1 MDLRFA
7 PHLIF
12 RAKALSSDSRY
23 TDVSISPGLHSVKPM
38 HAQRPEER
46 PPDAVEQ
53 FRQAV
58 QSQAGNQ
65 KLDAARGYMRALQL
79 QPGFFEAAFNLA
91 VVLQEMGQGE
101 EAIACYRQAL
111 HLKPNYAPAWGNL
124 GVALRDAGQNRD
136 AIDCFHQALGCE
148 PEAPDVLNNLGNA
161 LRAEEESALA
171 IACFHAAL
179 RRSPANAGIMANL
192 GNALREVGRVD
203 EAAETLQHAIQ
214 LQPDYAEAHWDLA
227 AIRLLQGD
235 FARGFAEYEWRWRRA
250 DFPPRQFTAPL
261 WGGERLTGRTLLVH
275 AEQGAGDAIQFV
287 RFVSALAARGA
298 RVVLECPR
306 ALAALFE
313 SVGGVQRVI
322 VRGDPLPEFDWHVP
336 LLSLPHR
343 LGAGMD
349 LLAAS
354 VPYLRPPLGRQV
366 PLPPTRR
373 DHPAALRVGLAWC
386 GNPQHK
392 NDRRRSMSVAAL
404 EPLFTVTGAAF
415 YSLQVAPTAECAGE
429 AANRDALIGL
439 EHLIHDFA
447 DTAALMA
454 QLDLVISVDTSVA
467 HLAGALG
474 CPVWVLLPFAPDW
487 RWLLERDDNPWYPT
501 MRLFRQPAPGDWT
514 SVVQQV
520 RSALAGALHPSSA
533 AEIRQPNGFSSGS
546 PASEKQNK
554 GLSPTALCRY
564 NSCRH

>member
-1 MDLRFA
+1 
-7 PHLIF
+7 
-12 RAKALSSDSRY
+12 
-23 TDVSISPGLHSVKPM
+23 M
-38 HAQRPEER
+38 HAQLLNKRL
-46 PPDAVEQ
+46 PDSVAQ
-53 FRQAV
+53 FRQALRF
-58 QSQAGNQ
+58 QAQNQ

-111 HLKPNYAPAWGNL
+111 HLKPHYAPAWGNL

-136 AIDCFHQALGCE
+136 AIDCFRQALRCKPGI
-148 PEAPDVLNNLGNA
+148 PDVLNNLGNA
-161 LRAEEESALA
+161 LRAEEESVAA
-171 IACFHAAL
+171 IACFRAAL

-192 GNALREVGRVD
+192 GNALREVGRLD

-227 AIRLLQGD
+227 VTRLLQGD

-250 DFPPRQFTAPL
+250 DFPPRQFAAPL
-261 WGGERLTGRTLLVH
+261 WCGQSLAGRTLLVH

-287 RFVSALAARGA
+287 RFAGLLAAHDA

-306 ALAALFE
+306 ALVTLFE
-313 SVGGVQRVI
+313 SVDGVQRVI
-322 VRGDPLPEFDWHVP
+322 ARGDPLPEFDWHVP

-343 LGAGMD
+343 LGVTMD
-349 LLAAS
+349 SLAAW
-354 VPYLRPPLGRQV
+354 VPYLRPPPDRRV
-366 PLPPTRR
+366 PLPPASGGHR
-373 DHPAALRVGLAWC
+373 AALRVGLAWR
-386 GNPQHK
+386 GNPHYQ

-404 EPLFTVTGAAF
+404 EPMFAATGVAF
-415 YSLQVAPTAECAGE
+415 YSLQVSPTVEFTGE
-429 AANRDALIGL
+429 AANRDALINL

-454 QLDLVISVDTSVA
+454 QLDLVISSDTSVA

-474 CPVWVLLPFAPDW
+474 CPVWVLLSFAPDW

-520 RSALAGALHPSSA
+520 RTALVERLLAAHTGATVVPD
-533 AEIRQPNGFSSGS
+533 S
-546 PASEKQNK
+546 PAAAARKNE
-554 GLSPTALCRY
+554 TAAKVPPSY
-564 NSCRH
+564 ADITAVGIS